1 MANAAFLRAPSVS
14 PDDCRSAVTAL
25 QQTPPEGVTK
35 REGQHHVMQVVFLK
49 TTYNVSFFMYCC
61 YKVITPL
68 LKRSDINTYVKG
80 HLLPLTASISSDA
93 FLCEW

>member
-14 PDDCRSAVTAL
+14 PDGCRSAVGAL

-35 REGQHHVMQVVFLK
+35 RKGQHHVVQVVFSK
-49 TTYNVSFFMYCC
+49 TPYNVSLFMYCC

-68 LKRSDINTYVKG
+68 LIA
-80 HLLPLTASISSDA
+80 L
-93 FLCEW
+93 

>member
-35 REGQHHVMQVVFLK
+35 RE
-49 TTYNVSFFMYCC
+49 
-61 YKVITPL
+61 
-68 LKRSDINTYVKG
+68 
-80 HLLPLTASISSDA
+80 ASRDA
-93 FLCEW
+93 GSLFKNDL